1 MDHGISIGELLDWI
15 SDETAAHERWFATRQ
30 DTVWAVPVGTG
41 RFATVRDL
49 LFHVYV
55 VDLRYGQR
63 LHQLTVS
70 SYEDE
75 TVADTLTLFA
85 LARRGQDLLRHALDG
100 RVDLHRVIEFQT
112 LTAGTQRASGRK
124 IFAHSLTHHLRH
136 LAQIAT
142 ALRQHGHPTDWTHD
156 LLMSNVLD

>member
-1 MDHGISIGELLDWI
+1 MDHGISFVELLDWI

-41 RFATVRDL
+41 RTATVRDL

-63 LHQLTVS
+63 LNQLPVS

-85 LARRGQDLLRHALDG
+85 LARRGQDLLRNALDG
-100 RVDLHRVIEFQT
+100 RVDLQRVIEFQT
-112 LTAGTQRASGRK
+112 MTAGTQRASGRK
-124 IFAHSLTHHLRH
+124 ILAHTLTHHLRH

-142 ALRQHGHPTDWTHD
+142 ALRQHGHSTDWTHD